1 MSSFPALYRVAARM
15 VHRTPLG
22 SGKVGQSVAGRK
34 GAAARWARWAAS
46 RGQREPTVWV
56 HAASVGEAQT
66 AAPVMQRLRVAR
78 PGLEWVLS
86 CSSPSLAA
94 WPDAFGAVHRDYAP
108 LDEPREVRQAL
119 ETVKPSLVI
128 FARGDL
134 WPELL
139 QGAASGGRPV
149 AVIGA
154 TVRPGSQRLR
164 WPLRGLATYVS
175 SQITWVGAVSDADAN
190 RWARLGVAPD
200 RLSVT
205 GDPRHDAILERVC
218 NTDALCPLFGW
229 RDRRTVL
236 VAGSVE
242 SADDTPLLHA
252 AARVLGAHPASAM
265 LLVPHETSTHRIDQL
280 EMRLSHMGLAP
291 AIWRPG
297 EATPAE
303 RCVIVEARGLL
314 GDLYAV
320 GDLAYVGG
328 GYRRGRLHA
337 VMEPAA
343 YGVPV
348 LFGNAAAQPTDGERL
363 VAAGGAQA
371 CGPSELA
378 DVWGYFVGD
387 ADSRKRAGLAA
398 RASLHEGGAAR
409 TARSLLAL

>member
-1 MSSFPALYRVAARM
+1 
-15 VHRTPLG
+15 
-22 SGKVGQSVAGRK
+22 
-34 GAAARWARWAAS
+34 
-46 RGQREPTVWV
+46 
-56 HAASVGEAQT
+56 
-66 AAPVMQRLRVAR
+66 
-78 PGLEWVLS
+78 
-86 CSSPSLAA
+86 
-94 WPDAFGAVHRDYAP
+94 
-108 LDEPREVRQAL
+108 
-119 ETVKPSLVI
+119 
-128 FARGDL
+128 
-134 WPELL
+134 
-139 QGAASGGRPV
+139 
-149 AVIGA
+149 
-154 TVRPGSQRLR
+154 
-164 WPLRGLATYVS
+164 
-175 SQITWVGAVSDADAN
+175 
-190 RWARLGVAPD
+190 
-200 RLSVT
+200 
-205 GDPRHDAILERVC
+205 
-218 NTDALCPLFGW
+218 
-229 RDRRTVL
+229 
-236 VAGSVE
+236 
-242 SADDTPLLHA
+242 
-252 AARVLGAHPASAM
+252 
-265 LLVPHETSTHRIDQL
+265 
-280 EMRLSHMGLAP
+280 MGLAP